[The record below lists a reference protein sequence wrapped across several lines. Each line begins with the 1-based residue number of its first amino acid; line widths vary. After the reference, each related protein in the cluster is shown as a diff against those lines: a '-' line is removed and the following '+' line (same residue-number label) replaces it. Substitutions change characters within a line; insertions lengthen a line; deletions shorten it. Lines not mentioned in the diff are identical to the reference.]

1 MSQENVEI
9 VRQRVSIL
17 PQPRRHPEERLAL
30 RFPRLTAFAL
40 WAFSRLPVHSRLR
53 RELLSLMVRRGIG
66 ATNRGDYEAAFAA
79 FHPDVEVL
87 SPPDLI
93 GLGEAARYQGLSERI
108 AFQRKWTSEWE
119 EVQFFADEILDLGNR
134 VLLLGRIKG
143 RGLSSGAPFDDEWA
157 NLLTLSAGRVIREQI
172 ILDHAKA
179 LEAAGLSE

>member
-1 MSQENVEI
+1 MSKENVAI
-9 VRQRVSIL
+9 ARQPVSIP

-66 ATNRGDYEAAFAA
+66 AMNRGD
-79 FHPDVEVL
+79 
-87 SPPDLI
+87 S
-93 GLGEAARYQGLSERI
+93 
-108 AFQRKWTSEWE
+108 
-119 EVQFFADEILDLGNR
+119 GNR
-134 VLLLGRIKG
+134 VLVLGRMKG

-157 NLLTLSAGRVIREQI
+157 ILLTLSAGRIIRDQV

-179 LEAAGLSE
+179 LEAAGLQE